1 MTKYMNK
8 SSMEKN
14 LVLKELMRM
23 KTGSGKNH
31 IDGAEPESGL
41 WLDSLLRV
49 FPLES
54 DSRIR
59 WLASI
64 LNSIH
69 EGVVVIDL
77 NSTVIFA
84 NSAYTRSLG
93 VPVNKVL
100 GKKLADIEP
109 ESRILDVLRSG
120 KPIVDD
126 PSQIKS
132 LGGLDIVANIN
143 PIYENNRLIGVVAV
157 FRDRTEVLHLE
168 EKLRQTMDEVQR
180 TRDLTFRYFSELKE
194 LRSRVLDTN
203 DLVLESPQMR
213 KIMDLVL
220 RLGQVDSTVLISG
233 ESGTGKEIIAKL
245 IHRTGKRQDQAFVTI
260 NCGAIPE
267 NLLESELFGYEKG
280 AFTGANKEGK
290 VGLLEMANHGTLF
303 LDEISELPYSLQVKL
318 LRVIQE
324 QKFMRIGS
332 LKETKVDVRFLAATN
347 RDLKTM
353 VQEKTFREDLYYRL
367 NVIPVA
373 LPPLRERK
381 QDIAPMARHFLQK
394 FNKKYGQQKK
404 LLPEVYRYLEAYF
417 WPGNVREL
425 ENLMERL
432 VVSAFNDIID
442 LRDETLVSY
451 FLNNGINS
459 QPIAVYEI
467 VSLNEARE
475 AVEKDLIQ
483 KSLNLYG
490 TARSAAKILGVDHTT
505 LIRKARKYGLK
516 VNRQPE

>member
-1 MTKYMNK
+1 MKIGD
-8 SSMEKN
+8 EKN
-14 LVLKELMRM
+14 HLDDR
-23 KTGSGKNH
+23 
-31 IDGAEPESGL
+31 EPESGL
-41 WLDSLLRV
+41 WLDSLLRI

-54 DSRIR
+54 DSRVK

-77 NSTVIFA
+77 NSTIVFA

-93 VPVNKVL
+93 VPVGKVL

-157 FRDRTEVLHLE
+157 FRDRSEVQHLE
-168 EKLRQTMDEVQR
+168 EKLRETMYEVQ
-180 TRDLTFRYFSELKE
+180 E
-194 LRSRVLDTN
+194 LRSRVLETN
-203 DLVLESPQMR
+203 DLIVESPQMR
-213 KIMDLVL
+213 KIMELVL
-220 RLGQVDSTVLISG
+220 RLGQVDSTVLITG
-233 ESGTGKEIIAKL
+233 ESGTGKEIISKL
-245 IHRTGKRQDQAFVTI
+245 IHRAGKRQNQAFVTI

-280 AFTGANKEGK
+280 AFTGASKEGK
-290 VGLLEMANHGTLF
+290 VGLLEIANHGTLF

-332 LKETKVDVRFLAATN
+332 LKETEVDIRFLAAAN
-347 RDLKTM
+347 HDLTTM
-353 VQEKTFREDLYYRL
+353 VKEKTFREDLYYRL

-373 LPPLRERK
+373 LPPLRQRK

-404 LLPEVYRYLEAYF
+404 LLPEVYRHLEAYF

-432 VVSAFNDIID
+432 VVSALQDTID
-442 LRDETLVSY
+442 LQDETLANY
-451 FLNNGINS
+451 FFSGINA
-459 QPIAVYEI
+459 QPDAAYDVM
-467 VSLNEARE
+467 SLNEARE
-475 AVEKDLIQ
+475 MVEKDLIK
-483 KSLNLYG
+483 KSLTLYG
-490 TARSAAKILGVDHTT
+490 SARRAAKILGVDPST
-505 LIRKARKYGLK
+505 LIRKVRKYGLK
-516 VNRQPE
+516 LDHQSE